1 MENILV
7 TGGSGLVGRCF
18 KGPEYYK
25 ISSSQFDLK
34 LPSEVEIAFDLVN
47 PSGVIHCAAKVGGV
61 LGNMK
66 YKGEFFY
73 DNIMINT
80 NVIEQARKKGVNKLI
95 AFLSTCVFPDDVEY
109 PLSPDK
115 IHRGAPHK
123 SNDAY
128 AYAKR
133 MSDIQI
139 RAYREQYG
147 LEYFS
152 VIPTNIYGP
161 GDYYNLENGH
171 VVPMLIHKFFL
182 AQKEGTPVEIWGS
195 GKSLREFIFS
205 EDVALLTKMLYDDY
219 KGEDPVILST
229 SQEIS
234 ISDLVDI
241 IAQAFNF
248 KGEIKFDT
256 AKPDGQFRKPS
267 DNSII
272 TSMYPDFKFT
282 PVEEG
287 IKKSVEGFID
297 NYPNNTRV

>member
-18 KGPEYYK
+18 KGREYYK
-25 ISSSQFDLK
+25 ISSSQFNLK
-34 LPSEVEIAFDLVN
+34 NPIEVEKAFQQTN
-47 PSGVIHCAAKVGGV
+47 PSGVIHCAARVGGV

-80 NVIEQARKKGVNKLI
+80 NVIEQARKSGVQKLI

-109 PLSPDK
+109 PLSPEK
-115 IHRGAPHK
+115 IHLGKPHF

-139 RAYREQYG
+139 KSYREQYG
-147 LEYFS
+147 LNYFS

-171 VVPMLIHKFFL
+171 VVPTLIHKFFL
-182 AQKEGTPVEIWGS
+182 AQKENKPVEIWGS
-195 GKSLREFIFS
+195 GKPLREFIFS
-205 EDVALLTKMLYDDY
+205 EDVAGLTEKLYMDY
-219 KGEDPVILST
+219 NDVEPVIISN
-229 SQEIS
+229 SNEIS

-241 IAQAFNF
+241 IREAFNF
-248 KGEIKFDT
+248 KGEIKFDRT
-256 AKPDGQFRKPS
+256 KPDGQFRKPS
-267 DNSII
+267 DNTKI
-272 TSMYPDFKFT
+272 TELYPDFKFT
-282 PVEEG
+282 EIEEG
-287 IKKSVEGFID
+287 IKKSVEWFLG
-297 NYPNNTRV
+297 NYPHNTRL